1 MILFYNDNDKIFNY
15 IEVCFDCNR
24 STSENFETFSK
35 CALGLEK
42 TFKEFGI
49 TYYGEEE
56 NN

>member
-49 TYYGEEE
+49 TYFVEEE